1 MSTSHHRCWP
11 VPLLLAAGLVLG
23 GCRSGSGQQRPAPL
37 PSATTTTTTD
47 HVERVLTCEEA
58 GRMWLEATAGLEEDL
73 AADPGITGAESVGE
87 LARHLGALVAERT
100 DRFAGLGVQPGC

>member
-1 MSTSHHRCWP
+1 
-11 VPLLLAAGLVLG
+11 
-23 GCRSGSGQQRPAPL
+23 
-37 PSATTTTTTD
+37 
-47 HVERVLTCEEA
+47 
-58 GRMWLEATAGLEEDL
+58 MWLEATAGLEEDL